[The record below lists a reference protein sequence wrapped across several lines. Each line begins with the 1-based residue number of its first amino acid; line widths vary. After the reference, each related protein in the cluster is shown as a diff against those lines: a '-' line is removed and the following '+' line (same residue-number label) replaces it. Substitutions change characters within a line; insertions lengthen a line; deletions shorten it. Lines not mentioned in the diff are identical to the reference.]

1 LKRTAGIALAIAV
14 MAAAVIAPAAGAHTV
29 KYDSTVTA
37 KLKKGG
43 KDANTF
49 SGVVDSTKAKC
60 VMNRTVDVYLRVDNA
75 DDSLIGSDATS
86 DLGEWEIIPAGELA
100 PGTYY
105 ATAPKT
111 VLKKNKKHRHVCK
124 RATSKDVT
132 VK

>member
-1 LKRTAGIALAIAV
+1 MKRTAGIALAVAA
-14 MAAAVIAPAAGAHTV
+14 MAAAVLAPAAGAHTV

-43 KDANTF
+43 KDSNTF
-49 SGVVDSTKAKC
+49 SGVVDSTQAKC
-60 VMNRTVDVYLRVDNA
+60 VMNRTVDLFLRVDNGA
-75 DDSLIGSDATS
+75 DSLIGTDATS
-86 DLGEWEIIPAGELA
+86 DLGEWEILPASELA
-100 PGTYY
+100 AGTYY
-105 ATAPKT
+105 ATAPKV